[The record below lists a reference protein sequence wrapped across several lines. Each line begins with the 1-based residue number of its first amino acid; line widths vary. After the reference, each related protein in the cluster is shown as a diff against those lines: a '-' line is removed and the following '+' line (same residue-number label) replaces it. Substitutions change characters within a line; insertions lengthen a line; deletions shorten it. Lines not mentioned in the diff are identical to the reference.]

1 MTQKKEEKMKW
12 SDVFNDTGLVAT
24 MKTVDETKTLDLF
37 DNTDTIETFDFM
49 LDNELA
55 DKMVAPIVERPV
67 VADSENGANKV
78 AKYILLKY
86 YDNWKR
92 IKDALLMQYDIEYD
106 GGSIKTVDITEN
118 NNGNVNENNQH
129 KEQVNAFNETTAVD
143 SQNYTDTNAQTDSHD
158 RTYHEETVNKANSVE
173 FTHSDVIEKEIKM
186 RNENTY
192 FDILKNDIEKEL
204 TLWVYD
210 VDC

>member
-1 MTQKKEEKMKW
+1 MKW
-12 SDVFNDTGLVAT
+12 IDVFKDNGLVSV
-24 MKTVDETKTLDLF
+24 MKTVDETKTLTLF
-37 DNTDTIETFDFM
+37 DNQDTIDTFDFM
-49 LDNELA
+49 LNNELA

-67 VADSENGANKV
+67 TTDSVNAESKIARYV
-78 AKYILLKY
+78 LLKY

-92 IKDALLMQYDIEYD
+92 IKDALLLQYDIEYD
-106 GGSIKTVDITEN
+106 GGSIKTVDITES

-129 KEQVNAFNETTAVD
+129 KEQVNAFNETNAVD
-143 SQNYTDTNAQTDSHD
+143 SQNYTDTNAQTDTHD
-158 RTYHEETVNKANSVE
+158 RTYHEEIVNKANSVE
-173 FTHSDVIEKEIKM
+173 FTHSDVVEKEVKM
-186 RNENTY
+186 RNQNTY

>member
-1 MTQKKEEKMKW
+1 MKW
-12 SDVFNDTGLVAT
+12 IDVFKNNGLVSV
-24 MKTVDETKTLDLF
+24 MKTVDETKTLALF

-49 LDNELA
+49 LNSELA

-67 VADSENGANKV
+67 TDDKVNGVNKV
-78 AKYILLKY
+78 AKYVLLKY

-92 IKDALLMQYDIEYD
+92 IKDALLMVYDIEYD
-106 GGSIKTVDITEN
+106 GGSIKTVDISET

-143 SQNYTDTNAQTDSHD
+143 SQNYTDTNAQTDNNE
-158 RTYHEETVNKANSVE
+158 RTYHEEMVNKANSVE
-173 FTHSDVIEKEIKM
+173 FTHSDVVEKEIKM
-186 RNENTY
+186 RNTNNY

>member
-1 MTQKKEEKMKW
+1 MKW
-12 SDVFNDTGLVAT
+12 IDVFKDNGLVSV
-24 MKTVDETKTLDLF
+24 MKTVDETKTLELF
-37 DNTDTIETFDFM
+37 DDQDTIETFDFM
-49 LDNELA
+49 LNNELA
-55 DKMVAPIVERPV
+55 DKMVSPIVERPV
-67 VADSENGANKV
+67 TTDQINGVNKV
-78 AKYILLKY
+78 AKYVLLKY

-92 IKDALLMQYDIEYD
+92 IKDALLMKYDIEYD

-143 SQNYTDTNAQTDSHD
+143 SQNYTDTNAQTNNND
-158 RTYHEETVNKANSVE
+158 RTYHEEMVNKANSVE
-173 FTHSDVIEKEIKM
+173 FTHSDVIAKEIKM
-186 RNENTY
+186 RDENTY

>member
-1 MTQKKEEKMKW
+1 MKW
-12 SDVFNDTGLVAT
+12 IDVFKNNGLVSV
-24 MKTVDETKTLDLF
+24 METVDETKTLALF

-49 LDNELA
+49 LNNELA
-55 DKMVAPIVERPV
+55 DKMVSPIVERPV
-67 VADSENGANKV
+67 TADSVNGINKV
-78 AKYILLKY
+78 AKYVLLKY

-92 IKDALLMQYDIEYD
+92 IKDALLMVYDIEYD
-106 GGSIKTVDITEN
+106 GGSIKTVDITETN
-118 NNGNVNENNQH
+118 DGNVNENNQH

-143 SQNYTDTNAQTDSHD
+143 SQNYTDTNAQTDNHQ
-158 RTYHEETVNKANSVE
+158 RTYHEELVNKANSVE
-173 FTHSDVIEKEIKM
+173 FTHSDVVEKEIKM
-186 RNENTY
+186 RNTNNY

>member
-1 MTQKKEEKMKW
+1 MKW
-12 SDVFNDTGLVAT
+12 FDVFKDNGLVSV
-24 MKTVDETKTLDLF
+24 MKTVDETKTLALF
-37 DNTDTIETFDFM
+37 DDPDTIETFDFM
-49 LDNELA
+49 LNNELA
-55 DKMVAPIVERPV
+55 DKMVSPIVERPV
-67 VADSENGANKV
+67 TTDSVNGVNKV
-78 AKYILLKY
+78 AKYVLLKH

-106 GGSIKTVDITEN
+106 GGSIKTVDITET

-143 SQNYTDTNAQTDSHD
+143 SQNYTDTNAQTDNHQ
-158 RTYHEETVNKANSVE
+158 RTYHEEMINKANSVE
-173 FTHSDVIEKEIKM
+173 FTHSDVVEKEIKM
-186 RNENTY
+186 RIANTY

-204 TLWVYD
+204 TLWIYD

>member
-1 MTQKKEEKMKW
+1 MKW
-12 SDVFNDTGLVAT
+12 IDIFKDNGLVSV
-24 MKTVDETKTLDLF
+24 MKTVDETKTLALF
-37 DNTDTIETFDFM
+37 DDTDTIETFDFM
-49 LDNELA
+49 LNNELA

-67 VADSENGANKV
+67 AVDKVNGVNKV
-78 AKYILLKY
+78 AKYVLLKY

-92 IKDALLMQYDIEYD
+92 IKDALLMVYDIEYD
-106 GGSIKTVDITEN
+106 GGSIKTVDITET

-143 SQNYTDTNAQTDSHD
+143 SQNYTDTNAQTDNNE
-158 RTYHEETVNKANSVE
+158 RTYHEEMVNKANSVE
-173 FTHSDVIEKEIKM
+173 FTHSDVVEKEIKM
-186 RNENTY
+186 RNTNNY

-210 VDC
+210 IDC

>member
-1 MTQKKEEKMKW
+1 MKW
-12 SDVFNDTGLVAT
+12 IDVFKDNGLVSV
-24 MKTVDETKTLDLF
+24 MKTVDETKTLALF
-37 DNTDTIETFDFM
+37 DNLDTIETFDFM
-49 LDNELA
+49 LNSELA

-67 VADSENGANKV
+67 TVDSVNGVNKV
-78 AKYILLKY
+78 AKYVLLKY

-92 IKDALLMQYDIEYD
+92 IKDALLMVYDIEYD
-106 GGSIKTVDITEN
+106 GGSIKTVDISET

-143 SQNYTDTNAQTDSHD
+143 SQNYTDTNAQTDNNE
-158 RTYHEETVNKANSVE
+158 RTYHEEMVNKANSVE
-173 FTHSDVIEKEIKM
+173 FTHSDVVEKEIKM
-186 RNENTY
+186 RNTNNY

-204 TLWVYD
+204 TLLVYD

>member
-1 MTQKKEEKMKW
+1 MKW
-12 SDVFNDTGLVAT
+12 IDVFKNNGLVSV
-24 MKTVDETKTLDLF
+24 MKTVDETKTLALF
-37 DNTDTIETFDFM
+37 DNIDTIETFDFM
-49 LDNELA
+49 LNSELA

-67 VADSENGANKV
+67 TADKVNGVNKV
-78 AKYILLKY
+78 AKYVLLKY

-92 IKDALLMQYDIEYD
+92 IKDALLMVYDIEYD
-106 GGSIKTVDITEN
+106 GGSIKTVDISET

-143 SQNYTDTNAQTDSHD
+143 SQNYTDTNAQTDNNE
-158 RTYHEETVNKANSVE
+158 RTYHEEMINKANSVE
-173 FTHSDVIEKEIKM
+173 FTHSDVVEKEIKM
-186 RNENTY
+186 RNTNNY

-210 VDC
+210 IDC

>member
-1 MTQKKEEKMKW
+1 MKW
-12 SDVFNDTGLVAT
+12 IDVFNDTGLVNA
-24 MKTVDETKTLDLF
+24 MKSVDETKTLELF
-37 DNTDTIETFDFM
+37 DNQDTIDTFDFM
-49 LDNELA
+49 LNNELA

-67 VADSENGANKV
+67 MTDKVNAESKV
-78 AKYILLKY
+78 AKYVLLKY

-92 IKDALLMQYDIEYD
+92 IKDALLLQYDIEYD

-143 SQNYTDTNAQTDSHD
+143 SQNYTDTNAQTNNND
-158 RTYHEETVNKANSVE
+158 RTYHEEMINKANSVE
-173 FTHSDVIEKEIKM
+173 FTHSDVVEKEIKM

-204 TLWVYD
+204 TLWIYD
-210 VDC
+210 IDC

>member
-1 MTQKKEEKMKW
+1 MKW
-12 SDVFNDTGLVAT
+12 FDVFKNNGLVSV
-24 MKTVDETKTLDLF
+24 MKTVDETKTLALF
-37 DNTDTIETFDFM
+37 DDPDTIETFDFM
-49 LDNELA
+49 LNNELA
-55 DKMVAPIVERPV
+55 DKMVSPIVERPV
-67 VADSENGANKV
+67 TTDSVNGVNKV
-78 AKYILLKY
+78 AKYVLLKY

-92 IKDALLMQYDIEYD
+92 IKDALLLQYDIEYD

-143 SQNYTDTNAQTDSHD
+143 SQNYTDTNAQTDNHQ
-158 RTYHEETVNKANSVE
+158 RTYHEEMVNKANSVE
-173 FTHSDVIEKEIKM
+173 FTHSDVVEKEIKM
-186 RNENTY
+186 RIANTY